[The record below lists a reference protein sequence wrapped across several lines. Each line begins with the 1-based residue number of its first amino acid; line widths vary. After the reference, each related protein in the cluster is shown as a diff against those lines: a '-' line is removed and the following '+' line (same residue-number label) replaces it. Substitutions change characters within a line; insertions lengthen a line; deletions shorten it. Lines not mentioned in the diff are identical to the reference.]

1 MTGSAPR
8 DPIAAAAA
16 WSRAGH
22 RVALATVIETA
33 GSAPRLAGAQLA
45 VRADGAFAGSV
56 SGGCI
61 EGAVV
66 TEAQAVIAR
75 GAPKTMEFG
84 ISDAMA
90 WEVGLACGGRLT
102 LRIEPWTSPEKRS
115 LLDRLESARTAAR
128 PVVLASA
135 LDHDEDAAALLFPEA
150 GKAVFAGRD
159 LSETVREVLRR
170 DRPRLVAVAGWRVF
184 LNVFN
189 PPLRLVIVGA
199 VHIAQM
205 LVPMAAALGYAVSV
219 VDPRTAFATAAR
231 FPGVRLVH
239 DWPDEYL
246 KTERPDARTAVVTL
260 THDPKLDDA
269 ALVEALGSNAFY
281 IGSLGSRKTH
291 RARIERL
298 RAAGFGEAALARI
311 HAPVGLAIGAE
322 SPGEIALAILAE
334 ITAVL
339 RADDERS

>member
-1 MTGSAPR
+1 MTDPVPR
-8 DPIAAAAA
+8 DPLAVAAA
-16 WSRAGH
+16 WRRAGH
-22 RVALATVIETA
+22 RVALATVIETT

-45 VRADGAFAGSV
+45 VGADGAFEGSV

-66 TEAQAVIAR
+66 TEAQAVIER
-75 GAPKTMEFG
+75 DAPKTMEFG

-102 LRIEPWTSPEKRS
+102 LRIEPLNTPAKLS
-115 LLDRLESARTAAR
+115 LIERLEAARAAAR

-135 LDHDEDAAALLFPEA
+135 IDRDEAALLFCDPGEA
-150 GKAVFAGRD
+150 LFAGHD
-159 LSETVREVLRR
+159 LSGTVREVLRR
-170 DRPRLVAVAGWRVF
+170 DRPRLVEIAGSRVF

-189 PPLRLVIVGA
+189 PPLRLVLIGA

-205 LVPMAAALGYAVSV
+205 LVPMAAALGYAVTV
-219 VDPRTAFATAAR
+219 VDPRAAFATAAR

-239 DWPDEYL
+239 DWPDDHL
-246 KTERPDARTAVVTL
+246 KTERPDVRTAVVTL

-298 RAAGFGEAALARI
+298 RTAGFGEAELARI

-339 RADDERS
+339 RQADARD

>member
-1 MTGSAPR
+1 MPTSAPR
-8 DPIAAAAA
+8 DPLAVAAA
-16 WSRAGH
+16 WMRAGH
-22 RVALATVIETA
+22 EVALATVIETA
-33 GSAPRLAGAQLA
+33 GSAPRHAGAQLA
-45 VRADGAFAGSV
+45 VRADGTFAGSV

-66 TEAQAVIAR
+66 TEAQAVIAQ
-75 GAPKTMEFG
+75 GAAKTMEFG

-102 LRIEPWTSPEKRS
+102 LMIEPWTTPEKRA
-115 LLDRLESARTAAR
+115 LLDRLETARAAAR

-135 LDHDEDAAALLFPEA
+135 VDRDEAALLFPEP
-150 GKAVFAGRD
+150 GKADFAGSD
-159 LSETVREVLRR
+159 LSAIVRDVLRR
-170 DRPRLVAVAGWRVF
+170 DRPRLVAVAGRRVF

-189 PPLRLVIVGA
+189 PPLRLVLVGA

-205 LVPMAAALGYAVSV
+205 LVPMATALGYAVTV
-219 VDPRTAFATAAR
+219 ADPRAAFATAAR
-231 FPGVRLVH
+231 FPDVRLVQ
-239 DWPDEYL
+239 DWPDDYL
-246 KTERPDARTAVVTL
+246 RTERPDTRTAVVTL

-269 ALVEALGSNAFY
+269 ALVEALGSPAFY

-334 ITAVL
+334 ITQVL
-339 RADDERS
+339 REGDDRS